1 MSIMWQEIYLESV
14 LYVENIGD
22 STFYII
28 FGSDIISEK
37 EAVRMVCMANGVR
50 RYSLRVNG
58 IN

>member
-1 MSIMWQEIYLESV
+1 LESV